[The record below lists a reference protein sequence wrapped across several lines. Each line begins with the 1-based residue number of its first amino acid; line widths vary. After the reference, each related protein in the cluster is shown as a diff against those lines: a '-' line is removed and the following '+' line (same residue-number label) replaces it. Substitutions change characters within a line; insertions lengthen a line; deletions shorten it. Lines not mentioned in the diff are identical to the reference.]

1 MDWTDPM
8 VNETKIVNHQEGRI
22 HIWDWRK
29 FIKKKNCERDI
40 SVLLHDQKE
49 GENIV

>member
-22 HIWDWRK
+22 HSWDWRK
-29 FIKKKNCERDI
+29 FILKKKI
-40 SVLLHDQKE
+40 VKE
-49 GENIV
+49 IFLCFYMIKKKVKI